1 MKERHRPMK
10 VVYMDDCVYAYASGN
25 PNASGGS
32 ERYQWLLARAQAA
45 AGWSVVVAVQEPLG
59 PGERHV
65 IEGVEFVGLDEGQ
78 ILLAWYRFLTLERP
92 QWCVL
97 QCAHHLWGPVVAAA
111 RLAGVRTI
119 FSAMN
124 DTDMRPRQALFRRQR
139 WWPLYAWC
147 LSWSDRI
154 FVQHGGQLS
163 QLSTRWRAK
172 ASVFPGIVGQT
183 SAVKPHSERANY
195 VAWVG
200 VMRDHKRPD
209 RLIEIARK
217 APDIHFIVCGGS
229 TTYRAPA
236 NYGEQIGSALRALP
250 NVDYRGQVAPDKTLC
265 VIAGASLLL
274 STSDEEGFPSVFLE
288 AWSSGTPVVSLE
300 IDPDQIIQR
309 YGLGALS
316 GNMEAAIEDIRALI
330 NSPSRRDE
338 IAVRARRYVA
348 RTHSDAAAIEAF
360 TSATRES

>member
-1 MKERHRPMK
+1 MKERDRPMK

-45 AGWSVVVAVQEPLG
+45 AGWSVVVAVQEPLH
-59 PGERHV
+59 PGERKV
-65 IEGVEFVGLDEGQ
+65 IEGVEFVGLNKKS
-78 ILLAWYRFLTLERP
+78 LLAWYRFLTSERP
-92 QWCVL
+92 QWSVL
-97 QCAHHLWGPVVAAA
+97 QCAYHLWGPVVAVA

-124 DTDMRPRQALFRRQR
+124 DTDVLPRQALFRRPML
-139 WWPLYAWC
+139 WPLYAWC
-147 LSWSDRI
+147 LPWCDRI
-154 FVQHGGQLS
+154 FVQHGRQLS
-163 QLSTRWRAK
+163 HLSTRWRTK
-172 ASVFPGIVGQT
+172 ASIFPGIVSQT
-183 SAVKPHSERANY
+183 SAVKPHSERPNY

-200 VMRDHKRPD
+200 VLRQHKRPD

-217 APDIHFIVCGGS
+217 APDIHFIVCGGP
-229 TTYRAPA
+229 TTFRAPP

-250 NVDYRGQVAPDKTLC
+250 NVDYRGQVAPEKTLRI
-265 VIAGASLLL
+265 IADASLLL

-309 YGLGALS
+309 YGIGALS
-316 GNMEAAIEDIRALI
+316 GSIEAAIEDIRALI
-330 NSPSRRDE
+330 N
-338 IAVRARRYVA
+338 
-348 RTHSDAAAIEAF
+348 
-360 TSATRES
+360 

>member
-1 MKERHRPMK
+1 M
-10 VVYMDDCVYAYASGN
+10 
-25 PNASGGS
+25 
-32 ERYQWLLARAQAA
+32 
-45 AGWSVVVAVQEPLG
+45 
-59 PGERHV
+59 
-65 IEGVEFVGLDEGQ
+65 
-78 ILLAWYRFLTLERP
+78 
-92 QWCVL
+92 
-97 QCAHHLWGPVVAAA
+97 
-111 RLAGVRTI
+111 
-119 FSAMN
+119 
-124 DTDMRPRQALFRRQR
+124 
-139 WWPLYAWC
+139 
-147 LSWSDRI
+147 
-154 FVQHGGQLS
+154 S
-163 QLSTRWRAK
+163 QLSTRLRAK

-183 SAVKPHSERANY
+183 SAMKPHSERANY
-195 VAWVG
+195 VVWVG

-229 TTYRAPA
+229 TTHRAPA

-309 YGLGALS
+309 YGLGAVS
-316 GNMEAAIEDIRALI
+316 GNMESAIEDIRAFI

-338 IAVRARRYVA
+338 IAARARRYVNQ
-348 RTHSDAAAIEAF
+348 THSDAAAIEAF
-360 TSATRES
+360 TSAIRES